1 MLSIP
6 TYVFVALGNILLLIV
21 FLRAL
26 SRQRVEHVSA
36 IGKVKEQATNDFY
49 SINTNARIERAH
61 HVFYKLHNQGTLLK
75 RATMEQRRDWDREV
89 QKSLRQHCELGAVG
103 IYLSNTG
110 RVEPGAEMNPLPD
123 DKHDDALKFVRDLLD
138 RDFDPFIRI

>member
-6 TYVFVALGNILLLIV
+6 TYVFVALCNILLLIV

-49 SINTNARIERAH
+49 SINTKARIERAH

-89 QKSLRQHCELGAVG
+89 QKSLRQHCEPEAVS

-123 DKHDDALKFVRDLLD
+123 DRYDVALRFVKDLLD
-138 RDFDPFIRI
+138 RDFDPFIRM